1 MERSFYQ
8 FKCYKFSALLF
19 FENHNLIIYFQIFLT
34 MILKLPWKAF
44 TYVAKESTKPTHLTE
59 STLNLRYSLLNG
71 QAFNWYSIPDTI
83 TKQED
88 GIKEEEK
95 SMTGKPQKPS
105 MIYQGVFNKHFI
117 QFKAADDGTI
127 NYRAYPEDE
136 KLPIVLADYFQLSY
150 DYPELIKQWKE
161 SDAYFAKM
169 FTNVSGIRILRQDP
183 FECLI
188 GFICSQNNNIP
199 RITKLIYSLCEKYG
213 NLIDE
218 IEGKKYY
225 TFPRLHEL
233 IVTDEQT
240 LRDMGFG
247 YRAKYLASTL
257 KSIEEKGGEKWLLS
271 LRGKEHKVIQEELTA
286 LMGIGKKVAD
296 CISLFSL
303 DCFDVVPVDTH
314 VHNIYINAYKKGDKS
329 SLTDQKYR
337 EIGDFFRKKFGTY
350 AGWAH
355 SYLFTTELNEFK
367 EIKAGS
373 NTQETKTGKK
383 KVTNTKKITTE
394 VVVKIKKTEDTVK
407 TETVTSVKTTTQT
420 KKRKTDEMT
429 PTLDTQ
435 TGSPIDALAAD
446 GIAHRVKRVRRNN

>member
-1 MERSFYQ
+1 
-8 FKCYKFSALLF
+8 
-19 FENHNLIIYFQIFLT
+19 

-44 TYVAKESTKPTHLTE
+44 THVAKESTKATHLTE

-71 QAFNWYSIPDTI
+71 QSFNWYSIPDSI
-83 TKQED
+83 KQED

-95 SMTGKPQKPS
+95 STTGKPQKTP
-105 MIYQGVFNKHFI
+105 MIYQGVFKKHFI
-117 QFKAADDGTI
+117 QFKAAEDGTI

-150 DYPELIKQWKE
+150 DYPELIKEWKE
-161 SDAYFAKM
+161 SDPYFAKM

-233 IVTDEQT
+233 IKTDEQT

-271 LRGKEHKVIQEELTA
+271 LRGKDHKVIQEELTS

-296 CISLFSL
+296 CVSLFSL
-303 DCFDVVPVDTH
+303 DCFDIVPVDTH
-314 VHNIYINAYKKGDKS
+314 VHNLYLNVYKKGDKNKG
-329 SLTDQKYR
+329 SLSDQKYR
-337 EIGDFFRKKFGTY
+337 EIGEFFRKKFGTY

-373 NTQETKTGKK
+373 NIEETKTGKK
-383 KVTNTKKITTE
+383 KVANTKKVTTTE
-394 VVVKIKKTEDTVK
+394 VVVKIKKTEDTVVK
-407 TETVTSVKTTTQT
+407 TETVTVKTTQT

-429 PTLDTQ
+429 PTLDAK
-435 TGSPIDALAAD
+435 TGAPVDGLVAD